1 MARCRRPLID
11 WLQRGSHATD
21 YACQLSKWRGG
32 GLAMLV
38 LDASLSSSLSI
49 TTTISRQGALAPI
62 RSVYMLK
69 ILLLYWLYL
78 MAQLELTQMK

>member
-1 MARCRRPLID
+1 
-11 WLQRGSHATD
+11 
-21 YACQLSKWRGG
+21 
-32 GLAMLV
+32 MLV